1 MSPVLRLLPLLALA
15 ACAPS
20 AADDAWFR
28 AVPSEQGLDWQHV
41 RGDEQRFWFPEIMGG
56 GVGLLDVDQD
66 GLLDV
71 YLVQSGDLA
80 HPRPELSN
88 RVFRN
93 RGALSFVDATAE
105 LGGADAGYGMG
116 VACGDADQDGDPDV
130 LVTNVGPNAFFRNEN
145 GRLVDDTARAELGEP
160 AWSTSAAWFDADA
173 DGALDLY
180 VANYL
185 RWSPEKERDCHAPQ
199 GGRDYCSPMSYDAP
213 ARDTLYRN
221 RGDGT
226 FEDVS
231 VAAGLGLAFGNGLG
245 VVTGDLDGDGRLDV
259 YVANDMMPNQLWHNR
274 GDWTFED
281 RALLAG
287 CAVNKDGATEAG
299 MGLVAVDAEHDGD
312 LDLFVT
318 HLRQETNTFYQ
329 NRGGSFRDATGPL
342 GLAEPS
348 RAFTG
353 FGVVFQDFDRDGV
366 LDVYVA
372 NGAVTRNP
380 SPFRADDPYAEPDQ
394 LFAGVLRAEGALSY
408 TERLRQDG
416 TRFAPIENSRGLAA
430 GDLDGDGDADLVVVD
445 NGARARLL
453 ENVAPGGHWLGL
465 DVRTARGAPAEGAR
479 LEVRAGARVQ
489 HRLVTSN
496 GSYCS
501 SQDPR
506 VLIGL
511 GAHADEVAVEV
522 RWVDGTRTAFGPLAA
537 DRWHVLARP

>member
-1 MSPVLRLLPLLALA
+1 VKRGSHLAPLLVLA
-15 ACAPS
+15 ACGSREEPA
-20 AADDAWFR
+20 AWFR
-28 AVPSEQGLDWQHV
+28 DVPPAEGLAWQHV
-41 RGDEQRFWFPEIMGG
+41 RADETRCAFPEIMGG

-66 GLLDV
+66 GALDV

-80 HPRPELSN
+80 RPRAELSN

-93 RGALSFVDATAE
+93 RGALAFVDATAE

-116 VACGDADQDGDPDV
+116 VACGDADQDGDTDV
-130 LVTNVGPNAFFRNEN
+130 LVTNVGPNAFFRNEH
-145 GRLVDDTARAELGEP
+145 GRLVDDTARAALGDP
-160 AWSTSAAWFDADA
+160 SWGTSAAWFDADA
-173 DGALDLY
+173 DGALDLF

-185 RWSPEKERDCHAPQ
+185 RWSPERERECFAPQ
-199 GGRDYCSPMSYDAP
+199 GGRDYCSPLSYDAP
-213 ARDTLYRN
+213 QRDLLYRN

-231 VAAGLGLAFGNGLG
+231 VAAGLGRAFGNGLG
-245 VVTGDLDGDGRLDV
+245 VVSGDLDDDGRLDV

-299 MGLVAVDAEHDGD
+299 MGLVAVDVEHDGD

-318 HLRQETNTFYQ
+318 HLRQETNTFYL
-329 NRGGSFRDATGPL
+329 NRAGTFRDATGPL

-353 FGVVFQDFDRDGV
+353 FGAVFQDFDRDGL

-394 LFAGVLRAEGALSY
+394 LFAGALRADGAPTFVEQLG
-408 TERLRQDG
+408 RDG
-416 TRFAPIENSRGLAA
+416 ARRAALENSRGLVA
-430 GDLDGDGDADLVVVD
+430 GDLDGDGDVDLVVVD

-453 ENVAPGGHWLGL
+453 ENVAPAGHWIGL

-479 LEVRAGARVQ
+479 LVVRAGARVQ
-489 HRLVTSN
+489 QRLVTSN

-506 VLIGL
+506 VVVGL
-511 GAHADEVAVEV
+511 GAQAGEVEVEV
-522 RWVDGTRTAFGPLAA
+522 RWVDGTHTTFGPLPI
-537 DRWHVLARP
+537 DRWQRLTQP

>member
-1 MSPVLRLLPLLALA
+1 MSPRPLLATLLLLA
-15 ACAPS
+15 ACGRAPE
-20 AADDAWFR
+20 DEAWFR
-28 AVPSEQGLDWQHV
+28 AVPPEQGLDWRHV
-41 RGDEQRFWFPEIMGG
+41 RSDEARFWFPEIMGG

-66 GLLDV
+66 GALDV

-80 HPRPELSN
+80 HPRPEHAN
-88 RVFRN
+88 RLFRN
-93 RGALSFVDATAE
+93 QGGLAFVDATAE

-116 VACGDADQDGDPDV
+116 VACGDADQDGDLDV
-130 LVTNVGPNAFFRNEN
+130 LVTNVGPNAFLRNEQ
-145 GRLVDDTARAELGEP
+145 GKLVDDTARAGLGDP

-185 RWSPEKERDCHAPQ
+185 RWSPERERDCHAPQ

-213 ARDTLYRN
+213 LRDLLYRN
-221 RGDGT
+221 RGDGS

-231 VAAGLGLAFGNGLG
+231 AAAGLGLAFGNGLG
-245 VVTGDLDGDGRLDV
+245 VVTGDLDDDGRLDV

-299 MGLVAVDAEHDGD
+299 MGLVAVDAESDGD

-329 NRGGSFRDATGPL
+329 NRAGSFRDATGPL

-353 FGVVFQDFDRDGV
+353 FGVVFQDFDRDGT

-394 LFAGVLRAEGALSY
+394 LFQGGRRADGALVFQ
-408 TERLRQDG
+408 ERLRADG
-416 TRFAPIENSRGLAA
+416 TRFGPIENSRGLAA

-465 DVRTARGAPAEGAR
+465 DVRERSGGPAEGAR
-479 LEVRAGARVQ
+479 VTLTAGTTVQ
-489 HRLVTSN
+489 QRLVTTN
-496 GSYCS
+496 GSYGS

-506 VLIGL
+506 VLVGL
-511 GAHADEVAVEV
+511 GAASGEVSVEV
-522 RWVDGTRTAFGPLAA
+522 RWVDGTRTAFGALAV
-537 DRWHVLARP
+537 DRWHRLARP